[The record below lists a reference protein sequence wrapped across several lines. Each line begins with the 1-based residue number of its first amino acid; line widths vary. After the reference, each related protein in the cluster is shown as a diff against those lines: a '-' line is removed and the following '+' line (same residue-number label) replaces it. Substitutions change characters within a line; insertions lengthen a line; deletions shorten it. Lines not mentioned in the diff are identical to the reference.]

1 MLPNHL
7 RNDMS
12 APEEPKI
19 IIDSDWKSQAR
30 AEKERLAHATTKP
43 APAAPPTGMTP
54 GASAGPGAADNAS
67 PPGPGEPAGI
77 RDLLSLLISQALAYM
92 GAYPDPR
99 TGQAVVALDL
109 ARFHIDLLEVLE
121 LKTKGNLTDEESRL
135 LSRALN
141 ELRLEYVDVAK
152 AVAKAV
158 KEGRATTMGPGGPG
172 AAPGIVSAP
181 PAAAASPKLRFP
193 GA

>member
-1 MLPNHL
+1 
-7 RNDMS
+7 MS
-12 APEEPKI
+12 APEDPKI

-30 AEKERLAHATTKP
+30 AEKERLAHASTKP
-43 APAAPPTGMTP
+43 APAAP
-54 GASAGPGAADNAS
+54 AAPGAAPEGPAAAAA
-67 PPGPGEPAGI
+67 PGANEPIGF

-109 ARFHIDLLEVLE
+109 ARFHIDMLEVLE
-121 LKTKGNLTDEESRL
+121 QKTKGNLTDEESRV

-141 ELRLEYVDVAK
+141 ELRLEYVEVAK

-158 KEGRATTMGPGGPG
+158 KEGRATSVAPGAPGAGGPVVG
-172 AAPGIVSAP
+172 ASATPRLKFPAPGA
-181 PAAAASPKLRFP
+181 
-193 GA
+193 GM

>member
-1 MLPNHL
+1 MG
-7 RNDMS
+7 

-30 AEKERLAHATTKP
+30 AEKERLSAAAKP
-43 APAAPPTGMTP
+43 APTAPPVGTGP
-54 GASAGPGAADNAS
+54 SGAPAAAPGAAHGV
-67 PPGPGEPAGI
+67 PEKIGF

-121 LKTKGNLTDEESRL
+121 QKTKGNITEEESRV

-141 ELRLEYVDVAK
+141 ELRLEYVDVTK
-152 AVAKAV
+152 AVAQAV
-158 KEGRATTMGPGGPG
+158 KEGRATPASGGGAGSIAAPGGPQG
-172 AAPGIVSAP
+172 GMSAAPG
-181 PAAAASPKLRFP
+181 PKLKFP
-193 GA
+193 GPMPGM

>member
-1 MLPNHL
+1 
-7 RNDMS
+7 MS

-30 AEKERLAHATTKP
+30 AEKERLAQTSAKPAPP
-43 APAAPPTGMTP
+43 APAAEGGPVGSAPPSP
-54 GASAGPGAADNAS
+54 GDPVGF
-67 PPGPGEPAGI
+67 

-99 TGQAVVALDL
+99 TGQAVVALEP

-121 LKTKGNLTDEESRL
+121 AKTKGNLTDDESKL

-141 ELRLEYVDVAK
+141 ELRLEYVDIAK
-152 AVAKAV
+152 VVAKAV
-158 KEGRATTMGPGGPG
+158 KEGRTTTLGAAGAPMPSGPGGMDPKLKFPGPG
-172 AAPGIVSAP
+172 A
-181 PAAAASPKLRFP
+181 
-193 GA
+193 

>member
-1 MLPNHL
+1 
-7 RNDMS
+7 MS

-30 AEKERLAHATTKP
+30 AEKERLAQTTAKPAPPAGP
-43 APAAPPTGMTP
+43 APAAPEA
-54 GASAGPGAADNAS
+54 GA
-67 PPGPGEPAGI
+67 PPGPGEPVGI

-99 TGQAVVALDL
+99 TGQAVVALDM
-109 ARFHIDLLEVLE
+109 ARFHIDLLEVVE
-121 LKTKGNLTDEESRL
+121 QKTKGNLTDEESRL

-141 ELRLEYVDVAK
+141 ELRLEYVEIAK

-158 KEGRATTMGPGGPG
+158 KEGRATGVGPGGLGAPG
-172 AAPGIVSAP
+172 MGAPGPGAPGIP
-181 PAAAASPKLRFP
+181 GGSPKLKFP
-193 GA
+193 GPGAGM